1 MYYVFSSFFDLCITF
16 FQKKAPAYGLR
27 LRLVRPPCVERAG
40 LKRCVR
46 VDINNRLVFC
56 AKKRNFHRS

>member
-1 MYYVFSSFFDLCITF
+1 MYYVFSSLVDLCNTF

-46 VDINNRLVFC
+46 VEFDNRLVFC
-56 AKKRNFHRS
+56 AKKRNFDRS